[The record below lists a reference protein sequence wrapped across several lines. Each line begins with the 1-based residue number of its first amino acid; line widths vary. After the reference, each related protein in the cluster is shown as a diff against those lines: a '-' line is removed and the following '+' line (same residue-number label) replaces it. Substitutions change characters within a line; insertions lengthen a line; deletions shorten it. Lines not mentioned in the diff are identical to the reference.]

1 MMDPWI
7 SSSLNSNPEAFFAAY
22 GRTEDEARAALN
34 RGLDEYRRQLGARVD
49 PAWVDEAKAE
59 AEFKTVSLGRAI
71 AMARCCR
78 PRRSVAGLSVDQSS
92 APPSNRSSYF
102 VMPPKKVGV
111 QLLGAVQ

>member
-7 SSSLNSNPEAFFAAY
+7 SSSPNSDPEAFFAAY

-59 AEFKTVSLGRAI
+59 AEFKTVSLGACYRDGT
-71 AMARCCR
+71 
-78 PRRSVAGLSVDQSS
+78 PLSA
-92 APPSNRSSYF
+92 APERGGPVR
-102 VMPPKKVGV
+102 
-111 QLLGAVQ
+111 